1 MEDVRRQVN
10 EAIEARQ
17 VSLSL
22 SLYSHASCFKNMED
36 QVFGAKN

>member
-22 SLYSHASCFKNMED
+22 YSHASWSEEFES
-36 QVFGAKN
+36 FF

>member
-22 SLYSHASCFKNMED
+22 YYSHASWFKNVES
-36 QVFGAKN
+36 QVL